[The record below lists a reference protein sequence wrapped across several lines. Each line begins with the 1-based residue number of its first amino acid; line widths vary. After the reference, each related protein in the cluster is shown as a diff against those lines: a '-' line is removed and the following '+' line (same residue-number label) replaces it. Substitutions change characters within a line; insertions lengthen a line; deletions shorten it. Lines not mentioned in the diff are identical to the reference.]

1 MSILARMM
9 SALPVVAAVLT
20 AIAFA
25 GPAGAANFDPKT
37 FRLANG
43 LDIVVIEDHRAPV
56 VHHMVWYRVGA
67 ADEPPGKSGI
77 AHFLEHLMF
86 KGTKVIGPGE
96 FSKIVARNG
105 GRDNAFT
112 SQDYTGYFQSVAAD
126 KLDLVMGMEADRMA
140 NLAIPPIE
148 VEREREVILEE
159 RRSRT
164 DNNPGALLA
173 EQMTAALY
181 LAHPYRIPVIG
192 WMHEMRGLT
201 HADAVAFHQ
210 AHYAPNNAILV
221 VAGDVQPEAVRRLA
235 EKHFGP
241 IPARELKPR
250 VRVQE
255 PPHIAP
261 RRVTLEDARVK
272 QTSLSRYYLAPSYST
287 AEGRE
292 GHALTVLAEILGS
305 GRTGRLHKALVVG
318 EQGPAVAIGAWY
330 QGTALDLGSFGISG
344 RPRNG
349 TELTALEAAIDKVVA
364 DLLDKGVTEEELAR
378 AKSGLLAG
386 AVFARDSISTT
397 ARIFGSA
404 LTTGRAV
411 EDVEAWPARIE
422 AVTAAEVLAAA
433 RKVLDP
439 RRSVTG
445 YLLPKPTT

>member
-1 MSILARMM
+1 MSLGTR
-9 SALPVVAAVLT
+9 LQPVWGAVLT
-20 AIAFA
+20 LLAAVA
-25 GPAGAANFDPKT
+25 AAASAGAANFDPKT

-67 ADEPPGKSGI
+67 ADEPAGKSGI

-86 KGTKVIGPGE
+86 KGTKQIGPGE

-112 SQDYTGYFQSVAAD
+112 SYDYTGYFQTVAAD

-140 NLAIPPIE
+140 NLAIPPEE

-164 DNNPGALLA
+164 ENNPGALLG
-173 EQMTAALY
+173 EQMSAALY

-192 WMHEMRGLT
+192 WMHEMQGLT

-221 VAGDVQPEAVRRLA
+221 VAGDIGPEAVRALA

-250 VRVQE
+250 VRVKE
-255 PPHIAP
+255 PPQIAA
-261 RRVTLEDARVK
+261 RRVTLEDGRVK
-272 QTSLSRYYLAPSYST
+272 QPSLSRYYLAPSYTT

-292 GHALTVLAEILGS
+292 AHALTVLAEILGS

-318 EQGPAVAIGAWY
+318 EQGPAVSVGAWY
-330 QGTALDLGSFGISG
+330 SGTALDYGSFGVSG

-349 TELTALEAAIDKVVA
+349 TELATLEAAIDKVIA
-364 DLLDKGVTEEELAR
+364 ELLENGVTEEELAR

-404 LTTGRAV
+404 LTTGGTV
-411 EDVEAWPARIE
+411 EAVEAWPERIE

>member
-1 MSILARMM
+1 MSIHARMM
-9 SALPVVAAVLT
+9 SALAAAAAVL
-20 AIAFA
+20 AAVA
-25 GPAGAANFDPKT
+25 LASPAGAASFDPKT
-37 FRLANG
+37 FRLASG

-86 KGTKVIGPGE
+86 KGTKLIGPGE

-112 SQDYTGYFQSVAAD
+112 SQDYTGYFQTVAVD

-140 NLAIPPIE
+140 NLAIPPDE

-192 WMHEMRGLT
+192 WMHEMQGLT

-221 VAGDVQPEAVRRLA
+221 VAGDVQPEAVRALA

-250 VRVQE
+250 KRLQE
-255 PPHIAP
+255 PPHIAA

-272 QTSLSRYYLAPSYST
+272 QSSLSRYYLAPSYST

-292 GHALTVLAEILGS
+292 GHALTVLAEILGD

-318 EQGPAVAIGAWY
+318 ERAPAVSVSAWY
-330 QGTALDLGSFGISG
+330 QGTALDLGSFGIGG

-349 TELTALEAAIDKVVA
+349 TDLAALETAIDKVIA
-364 DLLDKGVTEEELAR
+364 ELLENGITEEELAR

-404 LTTGRAV
+404 LTTGSTVEAV
-411 EDVEAWPARIE
+411 EVWPERIE